1 MEQQRIAKEKQRDAR
16 LKNHLRGSSSL
27 KYFRGEIKRVPSK
40 HIEPKLP
47 LTIVKFLKEV
57 E

>member
-1 MEQQRIAKEKQRDAR
+1 MEQQRISKEKQRDAR

-27 KYFRGEIKRVPSK
+27 KYLRGDIERVPSRVL
-40 HIEPKLP
+40 EPKLP